1 MQQEPDDELTGFPG
15 DLHDALV
22 RELRANV
29 PSLDK
34 SKATIVVQMLLRVFM
49 RHYEAEAAK
58 EAEGEG

>member
-1 MQQEPDDELTGFPG
+1 MGDEELTGFPG

-22 RELRANV
+22 KELRECV

-34 SKATIVVQMLLRVFM
+34 SKATITVQMLLRVFM

-58 EAEGEG
+58 AEAEGEG